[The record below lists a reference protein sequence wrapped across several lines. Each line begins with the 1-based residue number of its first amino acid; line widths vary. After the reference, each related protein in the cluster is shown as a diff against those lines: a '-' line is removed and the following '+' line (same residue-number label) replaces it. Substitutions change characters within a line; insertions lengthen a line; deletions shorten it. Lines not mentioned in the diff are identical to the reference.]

1 MQWSTQSHL
10 PEALLRMRCSRISA
24 RKGDHKSSG
33 AWNSFRAAKF
43 RRPGAAWK
51 HRGPGRCGTTELK
64 TSRGNRNIART
75 PSTGGPPWLCPSV
88 TLFPCV
94 IPVLLC
100 LPDSPA
106 SACFLFG
113 PQPSFSFAPV
123 TQWWP
128 ASSLGAHRAW
138 SCFPLAICPP
148 ALWCS
153 DCCSFLRTVFSNP
166 AYK

>member
-1 MQWSTQSHL
+1 
-10 PEALLRMRCSRISA
+10 MRCSRISV

-33 AWNSFRAAKF
+33 ACNSFRVAKF

-51 HRGPGRCGTTELK
+51 RRGPERCGTAELK
-64 TSRGNRNIART
+64 TSRGHGNIART
-75 PSTGGPPWLCPSV
+75 PKGGGPLWFCCSV

-106 SACFLFG
+106 STCFLFG

-128 ASSLGAHRAW
+128 ASSLEAHCAR
-138 SCFPLAICPP
+138 SCFPVAIRPP
-148 ALWCS
+148 PPQPPWCW

-166 AYK
+166 TYK